1 MGYVTT
7 QELFNAIDAVPEGGK
22 LPSNMSKA
30 FLDAAKTDGAL
41 SNFLRKDRDEYWNSA
56 IIRCGPVDYDAL
68 DIWLNDFHAGLCEG
82 DFAEWK
88 ALRPWEVTDL
98 YSNLDQSKAWIGWE
112 VETGWCSS
120 NSRGRVINRFLNT
133 YNHVCT
139 DDEGYGYGVELTW
152 CPKEVDYW
160 DASSPDKVHPLLF
173 VASCADEYD
182 ADEHQPDNMV
192 GTHANVSTPTSRSLS
207 PKHMILLR
215 SALNYGLMRMSDDE
229 KEEVF
234 GRSELYAGFF
244 VRGDDDNAWL
254 EGKLFN
260 STYDEAVAK
269 GYIRTG
275 ARLVEVVEDVAA
287 RLAANVP
294 IINAYNRGSHITNM
308 YEALTRGAVP
318 IVSIVAGALID
329 GDCITDTDDQDDDFY
344 DDEDGYDWCT
354 CDACLEAR
362 GEC

>member
-7 QELFNAIDAVPEGGK
+7 QELFNALDAVPEGDR
-22 LPSNMSKA
+22 LPPNLSKA
-30 FLDAAKTDGAL
+30 LQGAAKIDGAL
-41 SNFLRKDRDEYWNSA
+41 SNFLRRDSYEHGNNNV
-56 IIRCGPVDYDAL
+56 IRCGPVDYDAL
-68 DIWLNDFHAGLCEG
+68 DTWLKDFHAGLCVG

-112 VETGWCSS
+112 VETGWTTSS
-120 NSRGRVINRFLNT
+120 NRGRVINTFLNT

-139 DDEGYGYGVELTW
+139 DDEGPWYGVELTW

-173 VASCADEYD
+173 VASCGDEYG
-182 ADEHQPDNMV
+182 ADEHQPDSMV
-192 GTHANVSTPTSRSLS
+192 GTHANVSTPASRALPPEHMDLLS
-207 PKHMILLR
+207 
-215 SALNYGLMRMSDDE
+215 SALNYGLREMSDDE

-234 GRSELYAGFF
+234 GRGELYAGFF
-244 VRGDDDNAWL
+244 VRGDYDNAWL

-260 STYDEAVAK
+260 STYNEAVAK

-287 RLAANVP
+287 QLAANVP
-294 IINAYNRGSHITNM
+294 IINASNRGSRITNM
-308 YEALTRGAVP
+308 YAALARGAAPV
-318 IVSIVAGALID
+318 VDIVAGDLID
-329 GDCITDTDDQDDDFY
+329 GDCISEPDDDFY
-344 DDEDGYDWCT
+344 DDGDDEDEYEDCP
-354 CDACLEAR
+354 CDDCREAR
-362 GEC
+362 GDD

>member
-22 LPSNMSKA
+22 LPLNLSKA
-30 FLDAAKTDGAL
+30 FLAAAKTDGAL
-41 SNFLRKDRDEYWNSA
+41 SSFLRKDSEMYWSSA
-56 IIRCGPVDYDAL
+56 VTRCGPVDYDAL
-68 DIWLNDFHAGLCEG
+68 DTWLNDFHAGLCEG

-120 NSRGRVINRFLNT
+120 NNRGRVINKFLNT

-160 DASSPDKVHPLLF
+160 DASSPDKLHPLLF
-173 VASCADEYD
+173 VASCADEYI
-182 ADEHQPDNMV
+182 ADEHRPNNMV
-192 GTHANVSTPTSRSLS
+192 GTHANVSTPASRSLS
-207 PKHMILLR
+207 PAHMRLLC
-215 SALNYGLMRMSDDE
+215 SALNYGLREMSDDE

-234 GRSELYAGFF
+234 GRDKLYAGFF

-269 GYIRTG
+269 EYIRAG
-275 ARLVEVVEDVAA
+275 ARLVEVVETVALK
-287 RLAANVP
+287 LADILV
-294 IINAYNRGSHITNM
+294 INSSNRGSRITNM
-308 YEALTRGAVP
+308 YAALARGAAPV
-318 IVSIVAGALID
+318 VDIVAGALLD
-329 GDCITDTDDQDDDFY
+329 GDCITDADDQDDDFY
-344 DDEDGYDWCT
+344 DEDDEGRCT
-354 CDACLEAR
+354 CDSCLEAR
-362 GEC
+362 GEY